1 MTGVSP
7 TVAIRTP
14 EGISFRLTLAGV
26 IPRFLAWLID
36 AAGIM
41 FASWVVKAL
50 AAIFRLIDP
59 GFGGAVGIISYFV
72 ISMGYG
78 MLFEWIWNGQT
89 PGKRVLRLRVMDMH
103 GLRLQLSQVVIR
115 NLLRS
120 VDMLPAFYF
129 LGGAMSVISRNCQRL
144 GDIAAN
150 TIVIRIPKPTAVEIE
165 DLVGKKYN
173 SLRDYPH
180 LEARLRQTVTPEEAA
195 LTLDTLRRAR
205 ILDNEARIRVFDDL
219 AAYLQTIVEFPPEAT
234 EMIGSEQYVRN
245 IVDVIYR
252 PPKT

>member
-1 MTGVSP
+1 
-7 TVAIRTP
+7 
-14 EGISFRLTLAGV
+14 
-26 IPRFLAWLID
+26 
-36 AAGIM
+36 
-41 FASWVVKAL
+41 
-50 AAIFRLIDP
+50 
-59 GFGGAVGIISYFV
+59 
-72 ISMGYG
+72 MGYG

-120 VDMLPAFYF
+120 VDMMPAFYF

-195 LTLDTLRRAR
+195 LVLDTLRRAR
-205 ILDNEARIRVFDDL
+205 ILDNEARIRVFDDV

-245 IVDVIYR
+245 IVDAIYR